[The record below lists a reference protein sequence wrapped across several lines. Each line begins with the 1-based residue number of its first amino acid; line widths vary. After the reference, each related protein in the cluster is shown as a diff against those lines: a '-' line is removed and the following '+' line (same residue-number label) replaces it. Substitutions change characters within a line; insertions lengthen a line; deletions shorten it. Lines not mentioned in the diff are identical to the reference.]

1 MGGHLRFA
9 RIVFWCAAVWGF
21 VTLIPLY
28 FLFDTIGRRSP
39 PPVTHPDFYYGFL
52 AVALAWQVVF
62 ALIATDPLRFRLMM
76 LPSALEKF
84 GYGATLA
91 VLYLQH
97 RLYPSQLVF
106 GGMDA
111 LLGVLFL
118 VAFLATGLAEK
129 HSRKSE
135 TKN

>member
-1 MGGHLRFA
+1 MRFA
-9 RIVFWCAAVWGF
+9 KIVFWCAAAWGF

-52 AVALAWQVVF
+52 AVALAWQIAF

-76 LPSALEKF
+76 LPSVLEKF

-111 LLGVLFL
+111 LLGILFL
-118 VAFLATGLAEK
+118 VAFLTTGLAEK
-129 HSRKSE
+129 RSRKSE
-135 TKN
+135 TEN

>member
-1 MGGHLRFA
+1 MRFA
-9 RIVFWCAAVWGF
+9 KIVFWCAAVWGF

-52 AVALAWQVVF
+52 AVALAWQIAF

-76 LPSALEKF
+76 LPSVLEKF

-111 LLGVLFL
+111 LLGILFL
-118 VAFLATGLAEK
+118 VAFLTTGLAEK
-129 HSRKSE
+129 RSRKSE
-135 TKN
+135 TEN